1 MNDLAT
7 WIGVLQMWLPV
18 SAGQLPPTPTGAG
31 SQTGSR
37 PQLFVAQRSQDLG
50 TIIEGDKATATWI
63 LENRGGADLVIDRT
77 LSGCGC
83 TVVQLA
89 EDDKVIRPGGSLPLK
104 AEFDSTGRRDVQAKT
119 IKVLSNDPSEPELK
133 LDFKAKVELLFEME
147 PAGMLNV
154 RAIRRGTAA
163 PKTLDIFPAP
173 GRQTLTLRGIEM
185 EGDSPLSFRSEPFED
200 RGRAGQ
206 RIQFTVNESASLG
219 ALNAVAKIRLTVD
232 GVDRERP
239 YPIRGEI
246 VADLTWLPKVV
257 DATRQTSLP
266 GKRLAPV
273 TMSATEKTPFDVLG
287 AAAGP
292 LLDVTVEPSKI
303 LTPRTEYSVLL
314 TVRADARP
322 GPFAAMLEVRTTSLD
337 QPIVSIPVFGTV
349 AARIEVDPPMVLLRD
364 DGTANGRRRRLKLQ
378 AAVPNTALE
387 ISGIA
392 CDNPAVAATVD
403 REASSPYAHIRFLD
417 VQLSGKLPKGTQQTV
432 LHVETNVSGS
442 ERLEIPVTIEVPS
455 GTP

>member
-1 MNDLAT
+1 MNGLTT
-7 WIGVLQMWLPV
+7 WIGVLQMWLPI

-50 TIIEGDKATATWI
+50 TIIEGDKATVTWI

-77 LSGCGC
+77 VPSCGC

-104 AEFDSTGRRDVQAKT
+104 AEFDSTGRRDAQAKT
-119 IKVLSNDPSEPELK
+119 INVLSNDPSEPELK

-154 RAIRRGTAA
+154 RAIRRGAAA
-163 PKTLDIFPAP
+163 PKTLDIFPGP
-173 GRQTLTLRGIEM
+173 GRETLTLRGIEM
-185 EGDSPLSFRSEPFED
+185 EGDAPLNVKVEPLEA
-200 RGRAGQ
+200 RGRNGQ
-206 RIQFTVNESASLG
+206 RLQFTVNESASLG
-219 ALNAVAKIRLTVD
+219 LLSAVAKIRLTVD
-232 GVDRERP
+232 GIDRERL

-273 TMSATEKTPFDVLG
+273 TMNSTEKTPFDVLG

-292 LLDVTVEPSKI
+292 LLDVTVEPSKT
-303 LTPRTEYSVLL
+303 LNSRTEYSVLL
-314 TVRADARP
+314 TLRDDARP
-322 GPFAAMLEVRTTSLD
+322 GPFAAMLDVRTTSLD
-337 QPIVSIPVFGTV
+337 QPVVSIPVFGIV

-364 DGTANGRRRRLKLQ
+364 DGTPNGRRRRVKLQ
-378 AAVPNTALE
+378 AAAPGTALE

-392 CDNPAVAATVD
+392 CDNPAIAATVD
-403 REASSPYAHIRFLD
+403 REASARYAHIRFLD

-432 LHVETNVSGS
+432 LHVATNVSGS
-442 ERLEIPVTIEVPS
+442 ERLEIPVTIEVAA